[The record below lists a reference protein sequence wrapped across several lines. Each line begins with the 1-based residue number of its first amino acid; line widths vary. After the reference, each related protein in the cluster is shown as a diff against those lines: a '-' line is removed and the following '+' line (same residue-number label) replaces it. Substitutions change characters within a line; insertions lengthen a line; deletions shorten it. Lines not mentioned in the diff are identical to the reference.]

1 MVHCTYPL
9 HGYYLSVCSC
19 SIVATVEA
27 DCPGGVELVFGDL
40 SSVPF
45 GAHHP
50 GTEEYLTKQQLL
62 TQCVIALSVS

>member
-1 MVHCTYPL
+1 MFL
-9 HGYYLSVCSC
+9 F